1 MRIISY
7 IAVLF
12 ICVAVNANAQT
23 FATDSGLSDTVK
35 ASDNAAAFAPATAV
49 NETEKKAQTETDD
62 EDDLMQDA
70 TVNIGD
76 TQKKQ
81 DEEKYDNSIGHVFEY
96 KIVDGNIVFADD
108 DDRKVLVYYE
118 NFKVTKGMDNL
129 VRCSMR
135 IYVLNDL
142 KERINNLSFK
152 LLWPEINTTI
162 QMVRLN
168 PGVRT
173 YQDIMLLGEG
183 CFSMDKTPT
192 IEINRCRVK
201 GKTEEQCADAVKWFK
216 KSN

>member
-7 IAVLF
+7 IAVFL
-12 ICVAVNANAQT
+12 IGGMVSVNAQT
-23 FATDSGLSDTVK
+23 FATDSGISDT
-35 ASDNAAAFAPATAV
+35 SDAPAKATATAPSTV
-49 NETEKKAQTETDD
+49 NAESPKPAVDNGS
-62 EDDLMQDA
+62 EDNLMQDA
-70 TVNIGD
+70 KVNIGGAD
-76 TQKKQ
+76 KASEDK
-81 DEEKYDNSIGHVFEY
+81 KYDNSVGRVIEY
-96 KIVDGNIVFADD
+96 KIVDGNIVFGND

-118 NFKVTKGMDNL
+118 NFKVSKGMDNL

-152 LLWPEINTTI
+152 LLWPEINTTV
-162 QMVRLN
+162 QMARIN

-216 KSN
+216 KSK

>member
-7 IAVLF
+7 IAALF
-12 ICVAVNANAQT
+12 VCLAVNANAQT

-35 ASDNAAAFAPATAV
+35 APDNEAAIAPANTPNAA
-49 NETEKKAQTETDD
+49 EKKAQTEDD
-62 EDDLMQDA
+62 EDNMMQDA

-76 TQKKQ
+76 AQKKP
-81 DEEKYDNSIGHVFEY
+81 DGDKYDNSVGRVFEY

-108 DDRKVLVYYE
+108 DDRKILVYYE

>member
-1 MRIISY
+1 MRIIFY
-7 IAVLF
+7 ITALF
-12 ICVAVNANAQT
+12 VCMAVNANAQT
-23 FATDSGLSDTVK
+23 FAADSGLSDTVK
-35 ASDNAAAFAPATAV
+35 TTDNTVPAVSANAPNKA
-49 NETEKKAQTETDD
+49 EKRSQIEDD
-62 EDDLMQDA
+62 EDNLMQDA

-76 TQKKQ
+76 AQKKQ
-81 DEEKYDNSIGHVFEY
+81 DNEKYDNSVGHVFEY

-108 DDRKVLVYYE
+108 DDRKILVYYE
-118 NFKVTKGMDNL
+118 NFKVTKGMDGL

-216 KSN
+216 KSK